1 MEKATGIEVR
11 ELFRFDFLEE
21 KNLVSGSNGLD
32 RQITKINVM
41 EVPDIINWV
50 TPGEFLLTT
59 AYSLKDDME
68 KLKNLIPMLNE
79 KGLAGLGIKTKR
91 YIDEIPQD
99 IINVANELG
108 FPIIEIPI
116 NVSYS
121 EIITK
126 VLLEINN
133 KQTYILT
140 AIDRFHDRLLAIML
154 KGGSLFE
161 IAEAIH
167 VSIGNSVA
175 ISEDIYKTEAIVC
188 NGKANDFKNVL
199 AEFKNKNPLNYTCK
213 VDTYDKTFAND
224 IIGGC
229 EVKRIDI
236 PICIENEHY
245 GFIHIWEDKKS
256 LSLTELS
263 VIESSMSLI
272 ALDIVK
278 KLSITEI
285 ENKHR
290 IEFFDNLLS
299 KDKKNHQKALERAN
313 LFNFD
318 EKLVYAV
325 VLIKFNNI
333 HEIVNFTH
341 NNSDYIHKLHGK
353 LTNIIEKITR
363 LNNYNVLYANKSDR
377 FIILFGSN
385 RNTEDYKKEVIEFSN
400 SIHAYT
406 KNAGINSNIS
416 IGIGRTYEKTN
427 ELWSS
432 YRESTRA
439 SDNSME
445 NINNTPVHY
454 DDLGI
459 YRILSYEELQP
470 ELHKFYDEILGSLV
484 EYDKE
489 KDSELI
495 ETLKTY
501 FHCGGNLKK
510 ISKEM
515 YIHYNTIIYRIQRIK
530 EILGIDFDNHE
541 NMLNLQI
548 CLKVYDILNNNKK

>member
-1 MEKATGIEVR
+1 MEKCTGIKIKD
-11 ELFRFDFLEE
+11 LFHFDFLEE
-21 KNLVSGSNGLD
+21 NNLVSGHNGLN
-32 RQITKINVM
+32 REITKINVM
-41 EVPDIINWV
+41 EVPDIIDWV

-59 AYSLKDDME
+59 AYSLKDDIE
-68 KLKNLIPMLNE
+68 KLKDLIPKLNE

-91 YIDEIPQD
+91 YIDEIPKD
-99 IINVANELG
+99 IINIANELD
-108 FPIIEIPI
+108 FPIIEIPLK
-116 NVSYS
+116 VSYS
-121 EIITK
+121 EIIAK

-133 KQTYILT
+133 RQAYILT
-140 AIDRFHDRLLAIML
+140 RIDNFHDRLLAVML

-167 VSIGNSVA
+167 ESIGNSVA
-175 ISEDIYKTEAIVC
+175 ISEDIYKTDVLVC
-188 NGKANDFKNVL
+188 KGNKDEFNNIL
-199 AEFKNKNPLNYTCK
+199 SEFKSKNLLDYTCIFN
-213 VDTYDKTFAND
+213 TYDKTISTD
-224 IIGGC
+224 IIRDL

-236 PICIENEHY
+236 PIRIENEHY

-256 LSLTELS
+256 LSQIELS
-263 VIESSMSLI
+263 VIESSMSII

-278 KLSITEI
+278 KLSISEI

-299 KDKKNHQKALERAN
+299 KDEKNHQKALERAN
-313 LFNFD
+313 LFDFD
-318 EKLVYAV
+318 ENLIYTVILV
-325 VLIKFNNI
+325 KFNNI

-353 LTNIIEKITR
+353 LTNTIEKITR

-385 RNTEDYKKEVIEFSN
+385 RNVENYKKEAVNFSELIY
-400 SIHAYT
+400 SYT
-406 KNAGINSNIS
+406 KKAGVHSNVS
-416 IGIGRTYEKTN
+416 IGVGRTYEKTY
-427 ELWSS
+427 ELWNS
-432 YRESTRA
+432 YREATRA

-445 NINNTPVHY
+445 NIDNKPVHY

-470 ELHKFYDEILGSLV
+470 ELYKFYDEILGPLV
-484 EYDKE
+484 EYDNE

-495 ETLKTY
+495 ETLKKY
-501 FHCGGNLKK
+501 FECGGNLKK

-515 YIHYNTIIYRIQRIK
+515 YIHYNTIIYRVQRIK
-530 EILGIDFDNHE
+530 EILGFDFDNHD
-541 NMLNLQI
+541 NMLNVQI
-548 CLKVYDILNNNKK
+548 CLKVYDIINSNKK